1 MTHEICPQCETVAH
15 CMKFGCIP
23 LQPQAL
29 KPCRSPYC
37 ECTPGTCSHPGCY
50 DARGEPF
57 NYPNTKEQTM
67 TNKDFRELLN
77 YYPRL
82 KNFYEIGVVQRTELE
97 AFVNAALM
105 ADMVAVTADGEIVQ
119 AGDTVWVLSSTRVP
133 KPTTV
138 REREVV
144 TNYELFGKIPVSES
158 FSSEQA
164 AHNYKKYQK

>member
-1 MTHEICPQCETVAH
+1 
-15 CMKFGCIP
+15 
-23 LQPQAL
+23 
-29 KPCRSPYC
+29 
-37 ECTPGTCSHPGCY
+37 
-50 DARGEPF
+50 
-57 NYPNTKEQTM
+57 M
-67 TNKDFRELLN
+67 TNTDFRQLLE

-97 AFVNAALM
+97 AFVNAALQ

-119 AGDTVWVLSSTRVP
+119 AGDTVYVFSSTGAV

-158 FSSEQA
+158 FSTEQA